1 MSMIWAGAV
10 EIALAWAVILGV
22 KIASND
28 LNGNSSIYCRI
39 TGIRL

>member
-22 KIASND
+22 KIASNAFE
-28 LNGNSSIYCRI
+28 SSIYCRI